1 VSLGEA
7 MRDGELMLEPLAEAH
22 REPLRAA
29 CAEDPEIWAIYP
41 MCFFGEHFDP
51 AFDKC
56 LRPGSFGFAV
66 LLADDL
72 LGMSSYLDV
81 EPKHGS
87 VQIGR
92 TYFVPRVRG
101 TGINGRV
108 KRLMLDRAFA
118 SGFHRAEFKVDTRN
132 SRSMAAI
139 EKIGAVREGTLR
151 KNLVTWTGYQ
161 RDTAVYSILT
171 EEWARLRGEPR
182 PPEECSK
189 EVM

>member
-1 VSLGEA
+1 VTLA
-7 MRDGELMLEPLAEAH
+7 DPMQDGEVRLEPLAEAH
-22 REPLRAA
+22 REPLRSA
-29 CAEDPEIWAIYP
+29 CAEDPDIWAIYP
-41 MCFFGEHFDP
+41 MSFFGEHFDP

-56 LRPGSFGFAV
+56 LRGGSAGFAI
-66 LLADDL
+66 LSGSDL
-72 LGMSSYLDV
+72 VGMSSYLDI

-101 TGINGRV
+101 SGINGIV

-132 SRSMAAI
+132 GRSMAAI
-139 EKIGAVREGTLR
+139 EKLGAVREGTLR

-161 RDTAVYSILT
+161 RDTAVYSILAD
-171 EEWARLRGEPR
+171 EWERLRG
-182 PPEECSK
+182 
-189 EVM
+189 